1 MYCSVIAN
9 FYRNSSVA
17 IILYAINNINTFND
31 VGYWIGECKSY
42 CPNYTKLFLV
52 GNKID
57 INEEE

>member
-1 MYCSVIAN
+1 MYRPLIAS
-9 FYRNSSVA
+9 FYLNSSVA
-17 IILYAINNINTFND
+17 IILYAINNIKTFD
-31 VGYWIGECKSY
+31 GTDRWIGECKSN